1 MKIDKIVALSQ
12 KITKNGS
19 PTTTVYL
26 LKPGDSPLSSG
37 VGRVGGDPVGV
48 SDLNW
53 PLFRGKPMDHLLT
66 LDLEGMP
73 ALRTG
78 PLADARAVSLFIGD
92 RNVNEAFL
100 PGTEETAIV
109 VLSEADVSRGPSTPL
124 RPAGAPARSLEIT
137 AVEVPLEVFRTQ
149 MEPDDP
155 ELAELWGELFNASA
169 YAGGGPIWL
178 QQAEHEGQFLLQ
190 FDESFIDMN
199 LGDAGVMYA
208 FADTAF
214 WQCH

>member
-12 KITKNGS
+12 KVTKNGS

-26 LKPGDSPLSSG
+26 LKPGDSPLSGS
-37 VGRVGGDPVGV
+37 VARVGGDPTGV
-48 SDLNW
+48 SNLNW
-53 PLFRGKPMDHLLT
+53 PRLNGRPMDHLLT
-66 LDLEGMP
+66 LDLEQMP
-73 ALRTG
+73 VLRTG

-92 RNVNEAFL
+92 RIDNEAFS

-109 VLSEADVSRGPSTPL
+109 LLSEADVNRGPSNPL

-137 AVEVPLEVFRTQ
+137 AVEVPLEVFRTPT
-149 MEPDDP
+149 EPDDP
-155 ELAELWGELFNASA
+155 ELADLWGELFDASA